1 MATHRK
7 TDARARIL
15 YAIVLTSVG
24 IGTAHLAGT
33 GTARADAPT
42 VVLQINDLQ
51 ITEPWGTSTQATF
64 TISLDAP
71 APGVSTVRARTFDG
85 SAVRGQWYP
94 DYVAKD
100 TVVTF
105 APGEQQKDFPVTVR
119 GSGQD
124 EPDEWFGVELL
135 EPSGAS
141 IADDTGVAW
150 IDDADRDGWFVCR
163 ALPLTDPRMP
173 APYIELPTDC
183 ISQQHSSASVPVG
196 DIGTISLAATREV
209 AQPSSPN
216 VAPLA
221 VGDGGRA
228 EASLGG
234 LTLLA
239 DTSTP
244 ITVAAIDSFA
254 DARCPAL
261 GPLPTLVG
269 SSRVVGA
276 KIRGMDLPDV
286 IAGYQ
291 RYDLPN
297 GLGNV
302 QFNRKTVRS
311 WTEGIRT
318 YTVLRQD
325 AIVLTLRYPVSV
337 GSLPFGLSS
346 GATLTAGTTT
356 AGYYGNPCVT

>member
-7 TDARARIL
+7 IVARARIL
-15 YAIVLTSVG
+15 CAIFLTSVA
-24 IGTAHLAGT
+24 IGTAQLAGT
-33 GTARADAPT
+33 GPARADDVA
-42 VVLQINDLQ
+42 VSLQINDLR

-71 APGVSTVRARTFDG
+71 APGAVTVRAMTFDG
-85 SAVRGQWYP
+85 TALGGSWYP

-100 TVVTF
+100 SVVTF
-105 APGEQQKDFPVTVR
+105 ARGEQEKDFSVTVR

-124 EPDEWFGVELL
+124 EPDEWFGVRLL

-141 IADDTGVAW
+141 LADDTGVAW

-163 ALPLTDPRMP
+163 ALPRTDPTMSVWYVER
-173 APYIELPTDC
+173 PTDC

-196 DIGTISLAATREV
+196 GIGTISLATVRET
-209 AQPSSPN
+209 AKPPSPN
-216 VAPLA
+216 AAPLA

-228 EASLGG
+228 EASLSG

-239 DTSTP
+239 GTETP
-244 ITVAAIDSFA
+244 ITATAIESSA
-254 DARCPAL
+254 DARCLAL

-276 KIRGMDLPDV
+276 KIRGLDLPDV
-286 IAGYQ
+286 ITGYQ
-291 RYDLPN
+291 KYDLPN
-297 GLGNV
+297 GRGTV
-302 QFNRKTVRS
+302 EFNRKTVHS
-311 WTEGIRT
+311 WTEYSRT

-325 AIVLTLRYPVSV
+325 AIVLTLSHVITVGNPPLGVGVGGTFTV
-337 GSLPFGLSS
+337 GSS
-346 GATLTAGTTT
+346 TAGS
-356 AGYYGNPCVT
+356 YGNPCVT

>member
-1 MATHRK
+1 VT
-7 TDARARIL
+7 
-15 YAIVLTSVG
+15 
-24 IGTAHLAGT
+24 
-33 GTARADAPT
+33 
-42 VVLQINDLQ
+42 LQINDLQ
-51 ITEPWGTSTQATF
+51 IAEPWGTSTQATF

-71 APGVSTVRARTFDG
+71 APGAVTVRARTFDG
-85 SAVRGQWYP
+85 SAVHGQWYP
-94 DYVAKD
+94 DYVAND
-100 TVVTF
+100 AVVTF

-163 ALPLTDPRMP
+163 ALSRTDPTMSVW
-173 APYIELPTDC
+173 YTDFPTDC
-183 ISQQHSSASVPVG
+183 ISRQHTSASVPVG
-196 DIGTISLAATREV
+196 DIGTISLANIRE
-209 AQPSSPN
+209 AAEPSSPN

-239 DTSTP
+239 DTNTP
-244 ITVAAIDSFA
+244 ITVATFDSSA
-254 DARCPAL
+254 DARCSTL
-261 GPLPTLVG
+261 GPSPTLVA

-276 KIRGMDLPDV
+276 KIGDIDLPDV

-291 RYDLPN
+291 KYDLPD
-297 GLGNV
+297 GLGTV
-302 QFNRKTVRS
+302 QFNRQTVRS
-311 WTEGIRT
+311 WTEVTRT
-318 YTVLRQD
+318 YTVVRQD

-337 GSLPFGLSS
+337 GSLPFSLSS
-346 GATLTAGTTT
+346 GLTFTAGTTT
-356 AGYYGNPCVT
+356 AGYYGNPCVK